1 MTNKTVRTRFA
12 PSPTGFVHIGNFRT
26 ALFAFLFARHN
37 QGTFI
42 LRIEDTDQARLVEGA
57 LESLLTVLDQLGVH
71 VDEGYYLQGG
81 QVAEKGQHGPYL
93 QSARL
98 DLYAKYGQELLDSGS
113 AYYCFCTAERLEEV
127 RKEQMALKQPPMYDR
142 HCRKLSA
149 EQVTEQLE
157 AFSKAGKK
165 PVIRQAIPQ
174 EGSVTYDD
182 LIYGKITIE
191 NSILDDQVLLK
202 SDGYPTYHMAVVI
215 DDHLMEITH
224 TIRGQEY
231 LSSTPKH
238 VLLYDALGWEVP
250 TFAHLPLIVNPDK
263 TKLSKR
269 QGDVA
274 VEDYLTKGYLP
285 QALVNFVALLGWNPK
300 TEQEL
305 FTMDE
310 LIQQFEISNVH
321 KSPAVFDV
329 NKLDWLNGL
338 YIRHK
343 SNAEILSACKPYLKA
358 QGLSLDGY
366 SAEFL
371 DAFINIEKDRL
382 KKFADITD
390 RTGFYFQAPEYDP
403 SILVWKKSDSA
414 DAKAKLT
421 HLAEFLGSLDDGAYQ
436 DMTALETKV
445 KEFIQ
450 ASNYDNG
457 SVLWPMRVALT
468 GLEKSPSPF
477 EVASVLALG
486 HGKAEVVKRLQNAVS
501 QL

>member
-1 MTNKTVRTRFA
+1 MNSQPVRTRFA
-12 PSPTGFVHIGNFRT
+12 PSPTGFLHIGNFRT

-37 QGTFI
+37 NGTFI

-57 LESLLTVLDQLGVH
+57 LESLLKVLDQLGVH
-71 VDEGYYLQGG
+71 VDEGYYLQNG
-81 QVAEKGQHGPYL
+81 QAGEKGVHGPYL

-98 DLYAKYGQELLDSGS
+98 DLYAQYGQTLLESGA
-113 AYYCFCTAERLEEV
+113 AYYCFCSAERLEEV
-127 RKEQMALKQPPMYDR
+127 RKEQTALKQPPMYDR
-142 HCRKLSA
+142 HCRKLSPEQIAQQLA
-149 EQVTEQLE
+149 E
-157 AFSKAGKK
+157 FKSAGQN

-182 LIYGKITIE
+182 LIYGKITID

-238 VLLYDALGWEVP
+238 VLLYEALGWDIP

-285 QALVNFVALLGWNPK
+285 EALVNFVALLGWNPK

-310 LIQQFEISNVH
+310 LIRQFEISNVH
-321 KSPAVFDV
+321 KSPAVFDS

-338 YIRHK
+338 YIRGK
-343 SNAEILSACKPYLKA
+343 DNAAILTSCRTYLEA
-358 QGLSLDGY
+358 QGVNLDGY
-366 SAEFL
+366 SQEFL

-382 KKFADITD
+382 KKFSDIAD
-390 RTGFYFQAPEYDP
+390 RTNFYFQTPEYDP
-403 SILVWKKSDSA
+403 GILTWKKSTPE

-421 HLAEFLGSLDDGAYQ
+421 LLAEFISTLDEPSL
-436 DMTALETKV
+436 TKPEYV
-445 KEFIQ
+445 EEQLKGFI
-450 ASNYDNG
+450 ANHGFDNG
-457 SVLWPMRVALT
+457 SVLWPLRVALT
-468 GLEKSPSPF
+468 GLDKSPGPF
-477 EVASVLALG
+477 EVTAILALG
-486 HGKAEVVKRLQNAVS
+486 HGKQEVVTRLNQAS
-501 QL
+501 DRL